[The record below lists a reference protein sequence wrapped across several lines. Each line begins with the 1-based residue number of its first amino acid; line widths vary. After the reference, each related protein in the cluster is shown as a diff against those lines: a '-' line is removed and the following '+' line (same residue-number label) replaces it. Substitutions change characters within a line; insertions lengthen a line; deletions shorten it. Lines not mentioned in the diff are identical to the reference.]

1 MTYRWLIFDADNTL
15 FDYDQAEKN
24 ALQKTFRIYGLRL
37 TREIHQVFGRIN
49 GAIWSLFESGEVSSQ
64 RLRVQRFEQLAEEL
78 GLNINAESF
87 SRDYLDQL
95 GEEGCLVEG
104 ARQLVEDLAGPF
116 HLALATNGIADV
128 QQRRLKKA
136 GLEGYFQA
144 VVISDLIG
152 VSKPSPAFFEE
163 VFSRIGDPP
172 REQVLMIGDSL
183 TSDISGGAAF
193 GMDTCWYNPA
203 GQDAP
208 RDIDITYQIQKLEE
222 LYPLLGANTAAEEQ
236 EGSSL
241 T

>member
-15 FDYDQAEKN
+15 FDYDRAEEN
-24 ALQKTFRIYGLRL
+24 ALQKTFRMYGLTL
-37 TREIHQVFGRIN
+37 TRGIHQVFGRIN
-49 GAIWSLFESGEVSSQ
+49 GEIWLLFESGEVTSQ
-64 RLRVQRFEQLAEEL
+64 RLRVQRFEQLAKEL

-95 GEEGCLVEG
+95 GEEDCLLEG

-128 QQRRLKKA
+128 QQRRLKKS
-136 GLEGYFQA
+136 GLEEYFQA

-193 GMDTCWYNPA
+193 GIDTCWYNPA
-203 GQDAP
+203 GQDQP
-208 RDIDITYQIQKLEE
+208 RDMEITYQIQQLED
-222 LYPLLGANTAAEEQ
+222 LYSLLGANTAAEDQ
-236 EGSSL
+236 EGSGKA
-241 T
+241 

>member
-15 FDYDQAEKN
+15 LDYDRAEKN
-24 ALQKTFRIYGLRL
+24 ALQKTFHIYGLTL

-49 GAIWSLFESGEVSSQ
+49 GAIWSLFESGEVTSQ

-78 GLNINAESF
+78 GLRINAESF

-95 GEEGCLVEG
+95 GEEDCLLEG
-104 ARQLVEDLAGPF
+104 ARQLIEDLAGSF
-116 HLALATNGIADV
+116 YLALATNGLADV
-128 QQRRLKKA
+128 QQRRLKKS
-136 GLEGYFQA
+136 GLEEYFQA

-193 GMDTCWYNPA
+193 GLDTCWYNPA
-203 GQDAP
+203 GQDEP
-208 RDIDITYQIQKLEE
+208 RDIDITYQIQQLED
-222 LYPLLGANTAAEEQ
+222 LYSLLGTNTAAEDQ
-236 EGSSL
+236 QGSSM